1 MFGKDKEK
9 SIVDLAKSFEVQG
22 KEERSLP
29 TPADATVPQVSELKD
44 AVASLL
50 ENVKNVDSFV
60 EFNLPS
66 LGKMYRDYD
75 KQTVDIRPLKF
86 SDEKKIQQASQGDR
100 ALDALNHVLGS
111 CIKGPDYEE
120 LTIPDKLFCLFKVR
134 QLSYGSDYK
143 CPVTC
148 DSCKKD
154 SVLTYDISSMK
165 VDYLEGDM
173 ESETTVFLPDSK
185 KTAKV
190 KVLRVRD
197 EPSMQSM
204 KQVIESLPNYILEVE
219 GQTDRTVIS
228 MFVEGTTVRDV
239 ANLREAIFTPGYGMD
254 PETEWICDSCS
265 AKNIDTVGV
274 NANFFF
280 TS

>member
-9 SIVDLAKSFEVQG
+9 SIVDLAKSFEGQEKG
-22 KEERSLP
+22 EKPLP
-29 TPADATVPQVSELKD
+29 TPADATVPEVSEIKD

-66 LGKMYRDYD
+66 LGKMYSGYD
-75 KQTVDIRPLKF
+75 KQTVEVRPLKY
-86 SDEKKIQQASQGDR
+86 SDEKKIQQAGQGDR
-100 ALDALNHVLGS
+100 ALDALNHVLS
-111 CIKGPDYEE
+111 TCIKGPKYED
-120 LTIPDKLFCLFKVR
+120 LTIPDKLFCLFKIR
-134 QLSYGSDYK
+134 QLSYGSEYK
-143 CPVTC
+143 CPVVC

-154 SVLTYDISSMK
+154 SILNYDISSMK

-185 KTAKV
+185 KTARV
-190 KVLRVRD
+190 RVLRVSD
-197 EPSMQSM
+197 ESSMQSV
-204 KQVIESLPNYILEVE
+204 KQLVESLPQYILDVE
-219 GQTDRTVIS
+219 GQTDSTIIS
-228 MFVEGTTVRDV
+228 LFVEGTTVRDV
-239 ANLREAIFTPGYGMD
+239 ANLREAIFTPSYGMD
-254 PETEWICDSCS
+254 PETEWICDSCA